1 MIRRYIY
8 FLKFHFFFILQTYKL
23 IHKFLIIQ
31 LRIVFLIRR
40 KSEVPD
46 KVKETFYNLSYN
58 GKSCQKTKLHHY
70 RRHPQKNKF
79 FLKFFKV
86 FFKFFFIFS
95 ENVKGFSYGFRK
107 VIDSFNEPIDF
118 IGWREINYPLSLHQR
133 KTKRIK

>member
-58 GKSCQKTKLHHY
+58 GKSCQKTKLRHY
-70 RRHPQKNKF
+70 RLHPQKNKF

-95 ENVKGFSYGFRK
+95 ENVKAFRLKRQGVLLQMSRGFPTDLERLQ
-107 VIDSFNEPIDF
+107 I
-118 IGWREINYPLSLHQR
+118 LSMNQQILSVGG
-133 KTKRIK
+133 K